1 MQHRFEVEA
10 NEAVAQGP
18 PHWKSRTIKTEI
30 PNLQKVGFDGIWK
43 RAPES
48 LKPALIHR

>member
-30 PNLQKVGFDGIWK
+30 PNLHKIRFWCDMEKGPPK
-43 RAPES
+43 
-48 LKPALIHR
+48 ALNRH